1 MRSCLTVL
9 CISVM
14 AVTASA
20 ATDLPATISSDT
32 TLSASGSPYQLVSD
46 VMIPAGITLTINGP
60 AQIVSQGDFRLFI
73 YGTLEGAGLAT
84 KRLAFRAADGSAR
97 GAWQGLYVARGGC
110 CNLRYSTVKNAATN
124 IMCAGGTVALDHS
137 TVALASGDGLWAWNA
152 SSVQLVNSTF
162 SANTGRGVCIEGY
175 EATGLIHGCS
185 FLAGGSYP
193 VRLKATLAEMLA
205 SGNRYQANAVQRI
218 GVSCSLGDDITD
230 NDIWTRQTIPF
241 ELGAEETGQVL
252 KVAAGGRLLIPAGSR
267 VLSDGIEC
275 HGRLDIN
282 GASNG
287 RCLFQPLVG
296 NEWAGITLHPGSIGN
311 LHFTTISEA
320 STGLTADDVTLRI
333 NDTTIADSTYYGLR
347 LTGSTAL
354 TLLRNVVTR
363 SGRNGLRLE
372 GTGLT
377 GSIVNCSFNSSGSAP
392 LWTLARNFS
401 LLGTGNTYRGNAIE
415 RVGVSCGG
423 NPDLASGSFTWT
435 SQGIPLDLTVNPSGT
450 VLNVGPQATLNVG
463 AGQTLHSG
471 GVVVRG
477 TLNASGS
484 GGAPVRFMP
493 PVGQTSRGSWTG
505 LQWNGGGGRLSSA
518 IVELAQN
525 GVNLTNASP
534 TIMDCA
540 LTGSA
545 SDGLVCAG
553 SSSPVVSRTRIMD
566 NGRHGVYVTGSAC
579 PNLGNLSTASTAD
592 DGRNTLS
599 GNGSYDLYNDTTNS
613 LRAQRNQW
621 GSTDEAAIRA
631 RIFDYA
637 DLPTRGAV
645 LFSPLWQIAPNTP
658 PVLSFIGAAGYE
670 NDGVTPEVGAPAKD
684 FDFRVR
690 YTDAD
695 DLPPQS
701 VLLHVADGGEELPES
716 PYAMAAEGAT
726 SYGSGAI
733 FRRLVRFTGHGQ
745 YRYWFSATDSAGA
758 AASGA
763 PTLSAPGPIINT
775 PPVLAWTAE
784 AGYTGDGVEPNAGNS
799 ATNFVFRCRYRDAD
813 NDAPVIV
820 QCHVLTAGGAEAP
833 GSPVTMSTT
842 QTTDYT
848 RGRIYRAALR
858 LASTGAYQC
867 FFSASDGV
875 SKARGPASATV
886 AGPIVTAGG
895 IAAVSGFTASCGG
908 SGAVCFT
915 WRQDTA
921 ARVDVTVT
929 NLAGRTVARPCSD
942 LALPAGAARVIWS
955 GRGSH
960 GTRLARGSYVVRLR
974 SRQPDGTMV
983 GMVAPL
989 TIR

>member
-1 MRSCLTVL
+1 MRSCFIVL
-9 CISVM
+9 CTVVIVVN
-14 AVTASA
+14 AFA
-20 ATDLPATISSDT
+20 ATNLPSTISSDT
-32 TLSASGSPYQLVSD
+32 TLSPSGSPYQLVSD
-46 VMIPAGITLTINGP
+46 LVIPAGVTLTINAP
-60 AQIVSQGDFRLFI
+60 AQIVSQGNFRLFV

-84 KRLAFRAADGSAR
+84 KRLAFRAAEGGAR
-97 GAWQGLYVARGGC
+97 GAWQGLYVARGGR
-110 CNLRYSTVKNAATN
+110 CNLRYSTVKDAATN
-124 IMCAGGTVALDHS
+124 LMCAGGSVTLDHC
-137 TVALASGDGLWAWNA
+137 TVALASGDGLWAWST
-152 SSVQLVNSTF
+152 SSIQLLNSIF

-175 EATGLIHGCS
+175 EATGIIRGCS

-193 VRLKATLAEMLA
+193 VRLKATLTEMLT

-230 NDIWTRQTIPF
+230 NDVWTRQTIPF
-241 ELGAEETGQVL
+241 ELGAEEAGQVL
-252 KVAAGGRLLIPAGSR
+252 KVATGGRLLIPAGAR

-287 RCLFQPLVG
+287 RCLFQPRVG
-296 NEWAGITLHPGSIGN
+296 NQWAGITLHPGSIGN
-311 LHFTTISEA
+311 LHHVTISEA
-320 STGLTADDVTLRI
+320 STGLTADDATLRI
-333 NDTTIADSTYYGLR
+333 NDTTIADSTYDGLR

-354 TLLRNVVTR
+354 TLLRNAVTR

-377 GSIVNCSFNSSGSAP
+377 GSIVNCSFTAGGNLP
-392 LWTLARNFS
+392 VWTLARNLS
-401 LLGTGNTYRGNAIE
+401 LLGTGNTYRGNADEQI
-415 RVGVSCGG
+415 GVSCGG
-423 NPDLASGSFTWT
+423 NPDLASGTFAWT
-435 SQGIPLDLTVNPSGT
+435 SQSIPLDLTVNPSGT
-450 VLNVGPQATLNVG
+450 VLSIGPQATLNIG

-471 GVVVRG
+471 GVVVQG
-477 TLNASGS
+477 TLNVSGS

-493 PVGQTSRGSWTG
+493 PVGETARGSWTG

-525 GVNLTNASP
+525 GVNLMNASP
-534 TIMDCA
+534 TIMDCT

-553 SSSPVVSRTRIMD
+553 SSSPVVSRTRIVD

-599 GNGSYDLYNDTTNS
+599 GNGSYDLYNNTANA

-658 PVLSFIGAAGYE
+658 PVLSFVGAVGYE
-670 NDGVTPEVGAPAKD
+670 SDGVTPEVGAPAKD

-690 YTDAD
+690 YSDAD

-701 VLLHVADGGEELPES
+701 VLLHVADGGEELPDS
-716 PYAMAAEGAT
+716 PYAMAVDGAT

-733 FRRLVRFTGHGQ
+733 FRRLVRYGGHGQ

-763 PTLSAPGPIINT
+763 PTLSVPGPVINT

-784 AGYTGDGVEPNAGNS
+784 AGYTGDGVEPNTGNS

-820 QCHVLTAGGAEAP
+820 QCHVLTADGTEAP

-848 RGRIYRAALR
+848 RGRIFRAALR
-858 LASTGAYQC
+858 LDSAGAYQC
-867 FFSASDGV
+867 FFSASDGIT
-875 SKARGPASATV
+875 KARGPASATV
-886 AGPIVTAGG
+886 SGPTVTAGG
-895 IAAVSGFTASCGG
+895 VTAVTGLTASSGG

-915 WRQDTA
+915 WGQATA
-921 ARVDVTVT
+921 AIVDLTVT
-929 NLAGRTVARPCSD
+929 NLAGRAVAKPCSD
-942 LALPAGAARVIWS
+942 LALPAGAARVVWS
-955 GRGSH
+955 GCGSH
-960 GTRLARGSYVVRLR
+960 GTRLPRGSYLVRLR
-974 SRQPDGTMV
+974 SRQPDGTMAGV
-983 GMVAPL
+983 VAPL
-989 TIR
+989 SIR